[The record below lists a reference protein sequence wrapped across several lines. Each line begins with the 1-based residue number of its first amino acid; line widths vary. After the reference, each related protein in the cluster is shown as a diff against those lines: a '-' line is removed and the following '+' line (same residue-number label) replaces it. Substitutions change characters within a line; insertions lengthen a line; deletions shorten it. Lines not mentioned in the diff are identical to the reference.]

1 MYKNLGPRPC
11 ASRRL
16 ALKSLAASSVGVS
29 SPTLFAQAA
38 QVAQGPLKIGFVFVT
53 PVTETG
59 WTAQHNLGRVQIE
72 KALGSKVQTRY
83 VENVPEGPDAERVI
97 RDLASEGHQLIFTTS
112 FGYMEPTLKV
122 AKDFPK
128 VAFEHV
134 SGYKNAA
141 NVGTVNARFY
151 EGRYLAGMIAGK
163 MSTTGVTGYVAAF
176 PIPEVLQG
184 INAFTLGIQAVNPK
198 AQVKVIWTS
207 SWFDPGKER
216 EAAMTLI
223 NQGADVLAYH
233 TGSSAVLQAA
243 EERGRFS
250 VGYHSDMSKLA
261 PKGQLVAVTH
271 HWGAYYTAVA
281 QAVLAGTWK
290 PAQPG
295 VWGGIAEG
303 FIQLTAM
310 HPKIPADFVANLE
323 RRRQEIATRKFHP
336 FSGLLKDN
344 EGRERQASGS
354 LSDAQLGTMNYFVA
368 GVQGSVPKL

>member
-1 MYKNLGPRPC
+1 
-11 ASRRL
+11 
-16 ALKSLAASSVGVS
+16 
-29 SPTLFAQAA
+29 
-38 QVAQGPLKIGFVFVT
+38 
-53 PVTETG
+53 
-59 WTAQHNLGRVQIE
+59 
-72 KALGSKVQTRY
+72 
-83 VENVPEGPDAERVI
+83 
-97 RDLASEGHQLIFTTS
+97 
-112 FGYMEPTLKV
+112 
-122 AKDFPK
+122 
-128 VAFEHV
+128 
-134 SGYKNAA
+134 
-141 NVGTVNARFY
+141 
-151 EGRYLAGMIAGK
+151 
-163 MSTTGVTGYVAAF
+163 VAAF

-184 INAFTLGIQAVNPK
+184 INAFTLGMQAANPK

-243 EERGRFS
+243 EEKGKFS

-281 QAVLAGTWK
+281 QAVLSGTWK

-310 HPKIPADFVANLE
+310 HAKVPVDFVVSLE
-323 RRRQEIATRKFHP
+323 RRRQEIASRKFHP
-336 FSGLLKDN
+336 FSGPLKDN
-344 EGRERQASGS
+344 EGRERLASGS
-354 LSDAQLGTMNYFVA
+354 LSDAQLGNMNYFVA
-368 GVQGSVPKL
+368 GVQGSVPKM